1 MWDGV
6 WDGVWDGAWDGAWD
20 GVCLRGGDVD
30 AVGERRDDEA
40 RCVAQVLERVAEG
53 CIAYVDPHVLLRIVP
68 SLLQSGLE
76 LADPRETLLGQ

>member
-1 MWDGV
+1 MRG
-6 WDGVWDGAWDGAWD
+6 

-40 RCVAQVLERVAEG
+40 GGVAKVFEGVAEG
-53 CIAYVDPHVLLRIVP
+53 RIAYVDPHVLLRVDP

-76 LADPRETLLGQ
+76 LAYPREALLGQ